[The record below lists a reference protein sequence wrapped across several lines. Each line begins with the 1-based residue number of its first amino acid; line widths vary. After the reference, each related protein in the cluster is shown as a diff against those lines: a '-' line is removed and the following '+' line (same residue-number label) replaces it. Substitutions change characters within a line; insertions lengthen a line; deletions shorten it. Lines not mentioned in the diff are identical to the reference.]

1 MGLFDTLLGRTKPVQ
16 ADLDNLFGLPSAAVT
31 LQTAGGLTPSGRAGV
46 CYKPPTGQA
55 FEDMQREV
63 TALLSMDGGG
73 TLASAEDTYGYHW
86 VVLENPDVG
95 ELVNQVH
102 VVNSSLADAGWG
114 PQLLCSVFGFCP
126 LPKDAPQLGMGDDL
140 DADGGLA
147 TPVSVSASTI
157 YLVYLFKRGT
167 FYPFAPAGHERRNT
181 EAELKLKSLVAN
193 DLRVEA
199 ELDRWFPLW
208 DLPVG

>member
-31 LQTAGGLTPSGRAGV
+31 LETAGGLTPSGRAGV

-73 TLASAEDTYGYHW
+73 TLSSAEDAYGYHW

-114 PQLLCSVFGFCP
+114 PQLLCSVFGFRP
-126 LPKDAPQLGMGDDL
+126 LPDGAPELGTGL
-140 DADGGLA
+140 GGPA
-147 TPVSVSASTI
+147 PSVGTSTI

-167 FYPFAPAGHERRNT
+167 FYPFAPTGHERRDT